1 MQWEPLS
8 LLPPCYKGNHPFL
21 VPYGLHLFH
30 HSHGFCDEL
39 LILLIPFILHF
50 VLFIPF
56 SMDQKC
62 DKICQERSPRGS
74 INRNL
79 SRICQ
84 ESIELDKKSFF
95 KERKNTKRWM
105 QTSKL
110 LKHRSNQQVKLSKTS
125 LKKNNAKHSIS
136 KTHTHTHTHTHT
148 KQI

>member
-1 MQWEPLS
+1 MADKSIEVLSRIYQWQKYLDGSNSYQP
-8 LLPPCYKGNHPFL
+8 GRTFL
-21 VPYGLHLFH
+21 DG
-30 HSHGFCDEL
+30 SR
-39 LILLIPFILHF
+39 
-50 VLFIPF
+50 
-56 SMDQKC
+56 
-62 DKICQERSPRGS
+62 ICREAIETNSRKFRWIEKAIRSIEKRSPRGS

-136 KTHTHTHTHTHT
+136 KTHTHTHTLN
-148 KQI
+148 KSNQF